1 MQVGVIRLHLPSQ
14 IYVELIL
21 PFLPVYESN
30 DRKDPPQKFL
40 SWHFGDTPCAVL
52 SSITHMNYL
61 LFIINIISHKKFAIS
76 NTICLAV
83 YLISN
88 IFYMSHQNNSDI
100 YSFQTLQIN
109 FAILRIHQLSN
120 HLILNITTQELP
132 PNSHSLQGL
141 WLVWLV
147 ACDLLATFTCLM
159 DIKIGLS
166 RPNYLVWIA
175 RKV

>member
-1 MQVGVIRLHLPSQ
+1 
-14 IYVELIL
+14 
-21 PFLPVYESN
+21 
-30 DRKDPPQKFL
+30 
-40 SWHFGDTPCAVL
+40 
-52 SSITHMNYL
+52 MNYL

-120 HLILNITTQELP
+120 HLILNITTQELTP
-132 PNSHSLQGL
+132 QLTQSTGFVTCTTCCVCLM
-141 WLVWLV
+141 
-147 ACDLLATFTCLM
+147 CDLCVSYGHKNRAIQTELPSLNSPKSLAFKPF
-159 DIKIGLS
+159 I
-166 RPNYLVWIA
+166 
-175 RKV
+175 